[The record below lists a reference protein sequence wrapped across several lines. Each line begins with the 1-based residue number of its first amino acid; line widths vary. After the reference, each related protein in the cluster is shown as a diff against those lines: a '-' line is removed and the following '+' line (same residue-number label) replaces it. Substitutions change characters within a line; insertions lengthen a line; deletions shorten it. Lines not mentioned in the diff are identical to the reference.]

1 MSTIDQ
7 DMEVIDASFSIVT
20 EAPPRLYDVT
30 DAAIADLKQELTGLT
45 EYHAVS
51 KGIAKVRTLRT
62 RIEATRK
69 QLKADSLA
77 WGRKVDSEAKR
88 ITEQLEA
95 IEEPLKQLKAAIDD
109 AKEREKAAI
118 EAAKYAETNRRIKSF
133 ADLEHEINPFLVAE
147 MSKEEYEAALGVA
160 SLAFRTVLE
169 KRRQAAEA
177 AEAAKREAEA
187 AEVARAEAIRA
198 EREALARERA
208 ELEAEKAKRDEADR
222 LRREAVEEQ
231 ERLARIEQARI
242 QAEAEAERQ
251 QAQAVLQTERAALQ
265 AERDKLAREAFERE
279 EAIRL
284 AKYNAEVERQ
294 AEEER
299 IEKEKFLAE
308 LNAKNAARL
317 EALKPDA
324 EKFHAFAIQIRNL
337 IPLIPDTTTTEG
349 ESFEQHCVTVLSNL
363 MADCDRFGL

>member
-1 MSTIDQ
+1 
-7 DMEVIDASFSIVT
+7 MEVIDASFAIVGET
-20 EAPPRLYDVT
+20 PPKLYDVT
-30 DAAIADLKQELTGLT
+30 DAAIAELKQELSGLT
-45 EYHAVS
+45 EYNAVS

-95 IEEPLKQLKAAIDD
+95 IEEPLKLLKAAIDE

-133 ADLEHEINPFLVAE
+133 ADLEYEMNPFLVAE
-147 MSKEEYEAALGVA
+147 MTKEEYETALGVA

-169 KRRQAAEA
+169 KRRQEAEA

-187 AEVARAEAIRA
+187 AEVARAESIRA

-208 ELEAEKAKRDEADR
+208 ELEAEKAKRDEAER

-231 ERLARIEQARI
+231 ERIARIEIARV
-242 QAEAEAERQ
+242 QAEQEAER
-251 QAQAVLQTERAALQ
+251 EKLQ
-265 AERDKLAREAFERE
+265 AERDKLAREAAERE
-279 EAIRL
+279 EAIRCAREEAIRCAREEAD
-284 AKYNAEVERQ
+284 AKERAEAARFEADKSRQ
-294 AEEER
+294 A
-299 IEKEKFLAE
+299 KAAE
-308 LNAKNAARL
+308 AARI

-324 EKFHAFAIQIRNL
+324 EKFQAFAKQIRHL
-337 IPLIPDTTTTEG
+337 SPLIPNAATEYG
-349 ESFEQHCVTVLSNL
+349 QTFEYQLAWELEKLAEQCE
-363 MADCDRFGL
+363 RFGK

>member
-7 DMEVIDASFSIVT
+7 DMEVIDASFAIVGET
-20 EAPPRLYDVT
+20 PLRLYDVT
-30 DAAIADLKQELTGLT
+30 DAAIADLKKELTGLT
-45 EYHAVS
+45 EYNAVS

-109 AKEREKAAI
+109 AKEAEKAAI
-118 EAAKYAETNRRIKSF
+118 AAAKAAETQKRLDMF
-133 ADLEHEINPFLVAE
+133 AELEYPVNPFLVAE

-169 KRRQAAEA
+169 KRRQEAEA

-231 ERLARIEQARI
+231 ERIARIEQARI

-251 QAQAVLQTERAALQ
+251 QAQAALQAERAALQ
-265 AERDKLAREAFERE
+265 AERDRLAQEAFERE
-279 EAIRL
+279 EAIRI
-284 AKYNAEVERQ
+284 AKEREEAEKR
-294 AEEER
+294 AEAER
-299 IEKEKFLAE
+299 IEAE
-308 LNAKNAARL
+308 RIAAEAKAAEAARI

-324 EKFHAFAIQIRNL
+324 EKFQEFAKQIRHL
-337 IPLIPDTTTTEG
+337 SPLIPDTTTEQGQAFEFYCASVLENLAEQCEG
-349 ESFEQHCVTVLSNL
+349 
-363 MADCDRFGL
+363 FGK

>member
-7 DMEVIDASFSIVT
+7 DMEVIDASLVGDNGTSM
-20 EAPPRLYDVT
+20 AMYDVT
-30 DAAIADLKQELTGLT
+30 DLAIAELKRELSGLT
-45 EYHAVS
+45 EYNAVS

-95 IEEPLKQLKAAIDD
+95 MEEPLKQLKAAIDA
-109 AKEREKAAI
+109 AKEAEKAAI
-118 EAAKYAETNRRIKSF
+118 AAAKAAETQKRLDMF
-133 ADLEHEINPFLVAE
+133 AELEYPVNPFLVAE

-169 KRRQAAEA
+169 KRRQEAEA

-231 ERLARIEQARI
+231 ERIGRIEQARI

-251 QAQAVLQTERAALQ
+251 QAQAALQAERAALQ
-265 AERDKLAREAFERE
+265 AERDRLAQEAFERE
-279 EAIRL
+279 EAIRI
-284 AKYNAEVERQ
+284 AKEREEAEKR
-294 AEEER
+294 AEAER
-299 IEKEKFLAE
+299 IEAE
-308 LNAKNAARL
+308 RIAAEAKAAKAARI

-324 EKFHAFAIQIRNL
+324 EKFHAFAKQIRHL
-337 IPLIPDTTTTEG
+337 SPLIPDTTTERGQAFEFYCASVLENLAERCEG
-349 ESFEQHCVTVLSNL
+349 
-363 MADCDRFGL
+363 FGK

>member
-7 DMEVIDASFSIVT
+7 DTEVIEASLVGDSGT
-20 EAPPRLYDVT
+20 SMTMYDVT
-30 DAAIADLKQELTGLT
+30 DAAIAELKQELSGLT
-45 EYHAVS
+45 EYNAVS

-77 WGRKVDSEAKR
+77 WGRKVDAEAKR

-95 IEEPLKQLKAAIDD
+95 IEEPLKLLKAAIDE

-118 EAAKYAETNRRIKSF
+118 AAAKEAETNNRLRMF
-133 ADLEHEINPFLVAE
+133 ADLEYPINPFLVAE
-147 MSKEEYEAALGVA
+147 MTKEEYEAALGVA

-169 KRRQAAEA
+169 KRRQDAEA

-208 ELEAEKAKRDEADR
+208 ELEAEKAKRDEENR
-222 LRREAVEEQ
+222 LRQEAIEEQ
-231 ERLARIEQARI
+231 QRIERIELARI
-242 QAEAEAERQ
+242 QAEREAEAQREREALEAER
-251 QAQAVLQTERAALQ
+251 AKLQ
-265 AERDKLAREAFERE
+265 AERDRLAREAFERE
-279 EAIRL
+279 EAIRI
-284 AKYNAEVERQ
+284 AKEQKEAEKR
-294 AEEER
+294 AEAARIEAER
-299 IEKEKFLAE
+299 IAFEAKAAE
-308 LNAKNAARL
+308 AARL

-324 EKFHAFAIQIRNL
+324 EKFREFAKQIRNL
-337 IPLIPDTTTTEG
+337 SMLIPDTTTEQG
-349 ESFEQHCVTVLSNL
+349 QAFEYHCASVLENL
-363 MADCDRFGL
+363 AEECERFGL